1 MSSFAQPPEMPWS
14 IDQSLNIDRVS
25 MEELKL
31 IFNQAEKRLDSTTK
45 EGENIASRTTTM
57 VTLMAGL
64 LIALSGYLIS
74 VWKGI
79 ITLTNKDLVAIFGCL
94 YLLGLLIYAIR
105 NIMTHR
111 HFMTGSQ
118 PEDLVNSTY
127 DDDEITRSKMLL
139 LLYINEIES
148 YNGRIVN
155 NTALNREGWRRYR
168 NLVRLLL
175 FFPFALA
182 LLLET
187 LEWIRRGK

>member
-1 MSSFAQPPEMPWS
+1 
-14 IDQSLNIDRVS
+14 
-25 MEELKL
+25 
-31 IFNQAEKRLDSTTK
+31 
-45 EGENIASRTTTM
+45 
-57 VTLMAGL
+57 
-64 LIALSGYLIS
+64 
-74 VWKGI
+74 
-79 ITLTNKDLVAIFGCL
+79 
-94 YLLGLLIYAIR
+94 
-105 NIMTHR
+105 MTHR

-127 DDDEITRSKMLL
+127 DNDEITRSKMLL

-148 YNGRIVN
+148 YNDRIVN

>member
-1 MSSFAQPPEMPWS
+1 
-14 IDQSLNIDRVS
+14 
-25 MEELKL
+25 
-31 IFNQAEKRLDSTTK
+31 
-45 EGENIASRTTTM
+45 
-57 VTLMAGL
+57 
-64 LIALSGYLIS
+64 
-74 VWKGI
+74 
-79 ITLTNKDLVAIFGCL
+79 
-94 YLLGLLIYAIR
+94 
-105 NIMTHR
+105 MTHR

-127 DDDEITRSKMLL
+127 DNDEITRSKMLL

-148 YNGRIVN
+148 YNDRIVN

-175 FFPFALA
+175 SFPFALA